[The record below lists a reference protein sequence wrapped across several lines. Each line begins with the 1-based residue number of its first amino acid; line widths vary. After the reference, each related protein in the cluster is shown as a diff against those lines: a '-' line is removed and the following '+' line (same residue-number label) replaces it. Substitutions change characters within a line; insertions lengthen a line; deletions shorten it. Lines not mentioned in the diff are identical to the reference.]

1 MSAQKGSGWS
11 EIWKRLFTIDCRF
24 QRDQDQWGLLLF
36 NYLQSHI
43 AIEPTS
49 CSVSDSLTR
58 NVSNKRTMLLNRPR
72 LCKTEIHPSKLGMP
86 AARTSGIRKRVPFL
100 INFSI
105 VQCLWWIWGN
115 FSALFLR
122 DICGKRAPHLSL
134 SCIPGHWWGKN
145 LNEASDTLWKL
156 INWKSFGSLFLV
168 IFIIVSFLFLSEH
181 FEFEFQDLVRERLEK
196 QAPAGSNDNLL
207 LKHACLH
214 GFGLFD

>member
-1 MSAQKGSGWS
+1 MSWRWNWNIAWWDYCVGKLRSGFFIRSPGWIPGCISRFRGSWLNTYAEMSAQKGSGWS

-49 CSVSDSLTR
+49 CWVSDSLTH
-58 NVSNKRTMLLNRPR
+58 NVSNKQTMLLNRPR

-100 INFSI
+100 INFLI

-115 FSALFLR
+115 FSVLFLR

-145 LNEASDTLWKL
+145 LNEA
-156 INWKSFGSLFLV
+156 
-168 IFIIVSFLFLSEH
+168 
-181 FEFEFQDLVRERLEK
+181 
-196 QAPAGSNDNLL
+196 
-207 LKHACLH
+207 
-214 GFGLFD
+214 